1 MIRRPP
7 RSTRTDTLFPYT
19 TLFRSVP
26 TVIVARGSRPRG
38 GDTKRAGWRWFG
50 RPSGRRSGCPR
61 HSERRRRVRQ
71 LPEPKCSC
79 HASISI
85 VRCAMTIAIM
95 PLIARAKAAR
105 PRKRDGIEPCLER
118 RTTFVDMNM
127 WRLVRFMDVEVEAIA
142 VEAQDRG
149 HRSEEHTS
157 VLQ

>member
-1 MIRRPP
+1 MIRQPP
-7 RSTRTDTLFPYT
+7 RATRTDTLFPYT
-19 TLFRSVP
+19 TLFRSV
-26 TVIVARGSRPRG
+26 
-38 GDTKRAGWRWFG
+38 
-50 RPSGRRSGCPR
+50 
-61 HSERRRRVRQ
+61 RQ

-79 HASISI
+79 HASIST

-127 WRLVRFMDVEVEAIA
+127 WRLVRFMAVEVEAIA

-149 HRSEEHTS
+149 HVEIR
-157 VLQ
+157 